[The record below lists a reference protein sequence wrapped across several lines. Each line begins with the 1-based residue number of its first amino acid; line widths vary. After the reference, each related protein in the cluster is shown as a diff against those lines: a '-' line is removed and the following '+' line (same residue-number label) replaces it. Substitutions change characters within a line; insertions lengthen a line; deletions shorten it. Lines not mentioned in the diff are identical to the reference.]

1 MEIIKVKRKV
11 LWSFDEEAGGAVQ
24 EQSEKEEGAIMKS
37 TEDVTKYTTIDTRP
51 KRGYRTEHVA
61 PHLNQ
66 YFIDIPEDHQS
77 RVVHPD
83 LKKEAL
89 AIFSV

>member
-1 MEIIKVKRKV
+1 VEIVSVKRKV

-51 KRGYRTEHVA
+51 KRGYWTEHVA
-61 PHLNQ
+61 LDQ

-77 RVVHPD
+77 RVVHTD

-89 AIFSV
+89 AIFSI